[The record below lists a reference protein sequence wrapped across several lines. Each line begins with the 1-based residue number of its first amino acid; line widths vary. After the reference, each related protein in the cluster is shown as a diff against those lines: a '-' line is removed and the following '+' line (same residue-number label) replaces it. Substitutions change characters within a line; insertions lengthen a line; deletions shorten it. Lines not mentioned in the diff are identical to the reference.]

1 MADAEKVIG
10 QITNLD
16 DRIKQK
22 KAEVK
27 ELENKRAELQSRW
40 INDLM
45 AKNNMSFN
53 DLAELVTEK
62 KTANNDIAGDKEIS
76 INAETQTNNNT
87 NYQNKHN

>member
-62 KTANNDIAGDKEIS
+62 KTANNDIAGDKETS
-76 INAETQTNNNT
+76 INAATQTNNNT